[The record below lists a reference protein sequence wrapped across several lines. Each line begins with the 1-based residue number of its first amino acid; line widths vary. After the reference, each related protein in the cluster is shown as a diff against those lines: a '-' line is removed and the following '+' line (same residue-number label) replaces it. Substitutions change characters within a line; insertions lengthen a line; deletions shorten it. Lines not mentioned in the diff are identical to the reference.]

1 MGRKLLEQK
10 AKIDKERLYS
20 PREALEL
27 LKDLDGAK
35 FDESVE
41 VHVKLN
47 VDPRKADQMVR
58 GTLMLPNGTGKVR
71 KVAVFAVGEN
81 AREAEEAGA
90 DVVGSE
96 DLAARI
102 RDEGFTEFDVAVA
115 TPDQMSIVG
124 RLGPFLGPRG
134 LMPNPKSGTVTP
146 NVGRAV
152 EEIKR
157 GKVEYRVDRYG
168 IIHGIIGKKS
178 FDLDSLVEN
187 YFALRDE
194 LQRVR
199 PAAVKG
205 RYFRSVAITSTMGP
219 SIKVDPAVEVAA
231 NGEIYQSPGCLRPRG
246 FLVAE
251 DLRRGESGREGA
263 GDRGAHRETEGRL
276 GGVRGLQGY
285 ERRSEH
291 PLESAEPR
299 VGCGV
304 RRREEHPGAA
314 GGEPGGRRGD
324 IGVPGRTYG
333 AGIQRRS
340 GSEREVDG

>member
-1 MGRKLLEQK
+1 MMGRKLLEQK
-10 AKIDKERLYS
+10 TKIDSERLYT
-20 PREALEL
+20 PRETLEL
-27 LKDLDGAK
+27 LKSLDGAK

-58 GTLMLPNGTGKVR
+58 GTLMLPNGTGKTR
-71 KVAVFAVGEN
+71 RVAVFAVGEN

-90 DVVGSE
+90 DIVGSD

-102 RDEGFTEFDVAVA
+102 RDENFMEFDVAVA

-124 RLGPFLGPRG
+124 RLGQILGPRG

-152 EEIKR
+152 EDIKR

-168 IIHGIIGKKS
+168 IVHGIIGKKS

-205 RYFRSVAITSTMGP
+205 RYFRSIAITSTMGP
-219 SIKVDPAVEVAA
+219 SIRVDPT
-231 NGEIYQSPGCLRPRG
+231 I
-246 FLVAE
+246 
-251 DLRRGESGREGA
+251 
-263 GDRGAHRETEGRL
+263 
-276 GGVRGLQGY
+276 
-285 ERRSEH
+285 ER
-291 PLESAEPR
+291 
-299 VGCGV
+299 
-304 RRREEHPGAA
+304 
-314 GGEPGGRRGD
+314 D
-324 IGVPGRTYG
+324 
-333 AGIQRRS
+333 
-340 GSEREVDG
+340 

>member
-10 AKIDKERLYS
+10 AKVDQDRLYT

-27 LKDLDGAK
+27 LKSLEGAK

-41 VHVKLN
+41 AHVKLN

-58 GTLMLPNGTGKVR
+58 GTLMLPNGTGKTR
-71 KVAVFAVGEN
+71 RVAVFAVGEN
-81 AREAEEAGA
+81 ARVAEEAGA
-90 DVVGSE
+90 DIVGSD

-102 RDEGFTEFDVAVA
+102 RDENFLEFDVAVA

-124 RLGPFLGPRG
+124 RLGPILGPRG

-152 EEIKR
+152 EEFKG
-157 GKVEYRVDRYG
+157 GKIEYRVDRYG

-178 FDLDSLVEN
+178 FDIDSLVEN

-205 RYFRSVAITSTMGP
+205 RYFRSVAIASSMGP
-219 SIKVDPAVEVAA
+219 SIKVDP
-231 NGEIYQSPGCLRPRG
+231 
-246 FLVAE
+246 
-251 DLRRGESGREGA
+251 
-263 GDRGAHRETEGRL
+263 T
-276 GGVRGLQGY
+276 
-285 ERRSEH
+285 
-291 PLESAEPR
+291 
-299 VGCGV
+299 
-304 RRREEHPGAA
+304 
-314 GGEPGGRRGD
+314 
-324 IGVPGRTYG
+324 
-333 AGIQRRS
+333 
-340 GSEREVDG
+340 SERD

>member
-1 MGRKLLEQK
+1 LMGRKLLEQK

-58 GTLMLPNGTGKVR
+58 GTLMLPNGTGKAR

-146 NVGRAV
+146 NIGRAV

-168 IIHGIIGKKS
+168 IIHGIVGRKS

-219 SIKVDPAVEVAA
+219 SVKVDPAVEK
-231 NGEIYQSPGCLRPRG
+231 
-246 FLVAE
+246 
-251 DLRRGESGREGA
+251 D
-263 GDRGAHRETEGRL
+263 
-276 GGVRGLQGY
+276 
-285 ERRSEH
+285 
-291 PLESAEPR
+291 
-299 VGCGV
+299 
-304 RRREEHPGAA
+304 
-314 GGEPGGRRGD
+314 
-324 IGVPGRTYG
+324 
-333 AGIQRRS
+333 
-340 GSEREVDG
+340 

>member
-1 MGRKLLEQK
+1 MAKRLLEQRQQ
-10 AKIDKERLYS
+10 IDRERLYR

-27 LKDLDGAK
+27 LHGLDGAK

-41 VHVKLN
+41 VHLNLN

-58 GTLMLPNGTGKVR
+58 GTLMLPNGTGKTR
-71 KVAVFAVGEN
+71 RVAVFAEGEN

-102 RDEGFTEFDVAVA
+102 QNEGYMDFDVAVS
-115 TPDQMSIVG
+115 TPDQMRVVG
-124 RLGPFLGPRG
+124 RLGQILGPRG

-152 EEIKR
+152 EDIKR

-178 FDLDSLVEN
+178 FDVDRLVEN

-199 PAAVKG
+199 PAPVKG
-205 RYFRSVAITSTMGP
+205 RYFKSIAISTTMGP
-219 SIKVDPAVEVAA
+219 SVKVDP
-231 NGEIYQSPGCLRPRG
+231 S
-246 FLVAE
+246 
-251 DLRRGESGREGA
+251 
-263 GDRGAHRETEGRL
+263 TER
-276 GGVRGLQGY
+276 
-285 ERRSEH
+285 
-291 PLESAEPR
+291 
-299 VGCGV
+299 
-304 RRREEHPGAA
+304 
-314 GGEPGGRRGD
+314 D
-324 IGVPGRTYG
+324 
-333 AGIQRRS
+333 
-340 GSEREVDG
+340 

>member
-10 AKIDKERLYS
+10 TKIDSERLYT

-27 LKDLDGAK
+27 LKSLDGAK

-41 VHVKLN
+41 VHTKLN

-58 GTLMLPNGTGKVR
+58 GTLMLPNGTGKTR
-71 KVAVFAVGEN
+71 RVAVFAVGEN

-90 DVVGSE
+90 DVVGSD

-102 RDEGFTEFDVAVA
+102 RDENFMEFDVAVA

-124 RLGPFLGPRG
+124 RLGQILGPRG

-152 EEIKR
+152 EDIKR

-168 IIHGIIGKKS
+168 IVHGIIGKKS
-178 FDLDSLVEN
+178 FDIDSLVEN

-194 LQRVR
+194 IQRVR

-205 RYFRSVAITSTMGP
+205 RYFRSIAITSTMGP
-219 SIKVDPAVEVAA
+219 SIRVDPA
-231 NGEIYQSPGCLRPRG
+231 I
-246 FLVAE
+246 
-251 DLRRGESGREGA
+251 
-263 GDRGAHRETEGRL
+263 
-276 GGVRGLQGY
+276 
-285 ERRSEH
+285 ER
-291 PLESAEPR
+291 
-299 VGCGV
+299 
-304 RRREEHPGAA
+304 
-314 GGEPGGRRGD
+314 D
-324 IGVPGRTYG
+324 
-333 AGIQRRS
+333 
-340 GSEREVDG
+340 

>member
-219 SIKVDPAVEVAA
+219 SIKVDPAVEK
-231 NGEIYQSPGCLRPRG
+231 
-246 FLVAE
+246 
-251 DLRRGESGREGA
+251 D
-263 GDRGAHRETEGRL
+263 
-276 GGVRGLQGY
+276 
-285 ERRSEH
+285 
-291 PLESAEPR
+291 
-299 VGCGV
+299 
-304 RRREEHPGAA
+304 
-314 GGEPGGRRGD
+314 
-324 IGVPGRTYG
+324 
-333 AGIQRRS
+333 
-340 GSEREVDG
+340 

>member
-10 AKIDKERLYS
+10 TKIDSERLYA

-27 LKDLDGAK
+27 LKSLDGAK

-58 GTLMLPNGTGKVR
+58 GTLILPNGTGKTR
-71 KVAVFAVGEN
+71 RVAVFAVGEN

-90 DVVGSE
+90 DIVGSD

-102 RDEGFTEFDVAVA
+102 RDENFMEFDVAVA

-124 RLGPFLGPRG
+124 RLGQILGPRG
-134 LMPNPKSGTVTP
+134 LMPNPKSGTVTMD
-146 NVGRAV
+146 VGRAV

-157 GKVEYRVDRYG
+157 GKIEYRVDRYG
-168 IIHGIIGKKS
+168 IIHSVLGKKS
-178 FDLDSLVEN
+178 FDVDSLVEN
-187 YFALRDE
+187 FFSLRDE

-219 SIKVDPAVEVAA
+219 SIRVDPAVEK
-231 NGEIYQSPGCLRPRG
+231 
-246 FLVAE
+246 
-251 DLRRGESGREGA
+251 D
-263 GDRGAHRETEGRL
+263 
-276 GGVRGLQGY
+276 
-285 ERRSEH
+285 
-291 PLESAEPR
+291 
-299 VGCGV
+299 
-304 RRREEHPGAA
+304 
-314 GGEPGGRRGD
+314 
-324 IGVPGRTYG
+324 
-333 AGIQRRS
+333 
-340 GSEREVDG
+340 

>member
-10 AKIDKERLYS
+10 TKIDSERLYT

-27 LKDLDGAK
+27 LKSLDGAK

-58 GTLMLPNGTGKVR
+58 GTLMLPNGTGKTR
-71 KVAVFAVGEN
+71 RVAVFAVGEN

-90 DVVGSE
+90 DIVGSD

-102 RDEGFTEFDVAVA
+102 RDENFTEFDVAVA

-124 RLGPFLGPRG
+124 RLGQILGPRG

-152 EEIKR
+152 EDIKR

-168 IIHGIIGKKS
+168 IVHGIIGKKS

-205 RYFRSVAITSTMGP
+205 RYFRSIAITSTMGP
-219 SIKVDPAVEVAA
+219 SVRVDPT
-231 NGEIYQSPGCLRPRG
+231 I
-246 FLVAE
+246 
-251 DLRRGESGREGA
+251 
-263 GDRGAHRETEGRL
+263 
-276 GGVRGLQGY
+276 
-285 ERRSEH
+285 ER
-291 PLESAEPR
+291 
-299 VGCGV
+299 
-304 RRREEHPGAA
+304 
-314 GGEPGGRRGD
+314 D
-324 IGVPGRTYG
+324 
-333 AGIQRRS
+333 
-340 GSEREVDG
+340 

>member
-10 AKIDKERLYS
+10 TKIDSEQLYA

-27 LKDLDGAK
+27 LKSLDGAK

-41 VHVKLN
+41 VHVRLN

-58 GTLMLPNGTGKVR
+58 GTLMLPNGTGKTR
-71 KVAVFAVGEN
+71 RVAVFAVGEH

-90 DVVGSE
+90 DIVGSD

-102 RDEGFTEFDVAVA
+102 RDENFMEFDVAVA
-115 TPDQMSIVG
+115 TPDQMSVVG
-124 RLGPFLGPRG
+124 RLGQILGPRG

-152 EEIKR
+152 EDIKR

-168 IIHGIIGKKS
+168 IVHGIIGKKS

-187 YFALRDE
+187 YFSLRDE

-219 SIKVDPAVEVAA
+219 SIRVDPAVEK
-231 NGEIYQSPGCLRPRG
+231 
-246 FLVAE
+246 
-251 DLRRGESGREGA
+251 D
-263 GDRGAHRETEGRL
+263 
-276 GGVRGLQGY
+276 
-285 ERRSEH
+285 
-291 PLESAEPR
+291 
-299 VGCGV
+299 
-304 RRREEHPGAA
+304 
-314 GGEPGGRRGD
+314 
-324 IGVPGRTYG
+324 
-333 AGIQRRS
+333 
-340 GSEREVDG
+340 